1 MPLQKLIMICLLC
14 ALAGTAQ
21 AQCYQSFL
29 NDGKAYAGKGLW
41 DKAIAAY
48 NDAKQCQSDKPAN
61 GDAVLNGLIN
71 EAKKQKQA
79 AIDRKKQADAERRAR
94 EQADAQQREQE
105 RKQQEAAQREDDNAW
120 AIAQSAQN
128 AAACR
133 TYREKYKN
141 GRHLQD
147 ALQCEK
153 DYSDD
158 DKDGVLNK
166 NDKCPK
172 VPGTAANNGCPP
184 DNNSIPSTTIPLPA
198 MISVAGGEF
207 DMGSNDGDSDEK
219 PVHKVRVKSFYLSRY
234 ETTNAEFCAF
244 LNEKGNQ
251 SEGGAEWIDLGG
263 SFGSEKCRILRNGER
278 FSVESGY
285 ERHPVIFVSWYGAV
299 AYCKWLSEKTGQAWR
314 LPSEAEWEYA
324 ARGGETGTKD
334 GFIYAGSNDIDAV
347 AWYTNN
353 TKDTGTRQV
362 ATKKPNQLGLYDMS
376 GNVWEWCADTW
387 HDTYEGAP
395 ADGSAWTAGGEQN
408 RAVLRGGSWFNVV
421 YDCRAANRSWLLRD
435 VRYDG
440 IGFRV
445 ARGGGAN

>member
-1 MPLQKLIMICLLC
+1 MKYKMPLQKLIMICLLC

-29 NDGKAYAGKGLW
+29 NDGKTYAGKGLW

-79 AIDRKKQADAERRAR
+79 AIDRKKQADADRRAR
-94 EQADAQQREQE
+94 EQADAARRQAAEQQREQV
-105 RKQQEAAQREDDNAW
+105 RKQQEA
-120 AIAQSAQN
+120 
-128 AAACR
+128 
-133 TYREKYKN
+133 KKN
-141 GRHLQD
+141 
-147 ALQCEK
+147 
-153 DYSDD
+153 
-158 DKDGVLNK
+158 
-166 NDKCPK
+166 
-172 VPGTAANNGCPP
+172 
-184 DNNSIPSTTIPLPA
+184 IPLPV

-207 DMGSNDGDSDEK
+207 DMGSNDGESDEK

-263 SFGSEKCRILRNGER
+263 SYESEKCRILRNGER

-285 ERHPVIFVSWYGAV
+285 ERHPVIYVNWYGAV

-324 ARGGETGTKD
+324 AGGGSSNRTKWAGTND
-334 GFIYAGSNDIDAV
+334 GSQLYRYANFCDSQCKESWADKNQTDGHSYTAPVGSFSSNALV
-347 AWYTNN
+347 LN
-353 TKDTGTRQV
+353 
-362 ATKKPNQLGLYDMS
+362 DMS

-408 RAVLRGGSWFNVV
+408 RAVLRGGSWDY
-421 YDCRAANRSWLLRD
+421 YDGYCRAANRNWNSRLD
-435 VRYDG
+435 RYSD
-440 IGFRV
+440 IAFRV